1 MFRTTRVLAY
11 MVGIALAAVPVTR
24 LDAQRTDRT
33 RVEAYDS
40 RSDRRVRLSGTEL
53 QADSL
58 YQAAH
63 EALNDGNYRNA
74 ANLFQR
80 VVERYPGTRRASEAL
95 YYRAFS
101 LSKITRT
108 ADMQTALTTLE
119 RLRTEYASAYERL
132 DASTL
137 RIQICGELARRGDE
151 SCAREVVTQ
160 ADPPARTSTQ
170 SSVSTRSQTS
180 TQSRPTT
187 STQTSTSCPREGDD
201 NDDRIAALN
210 ALLQMN
216 AEAALP
222 VLERVLARRDE
233 CIALRKQATFLVSQ
247 KRSDRAAEILI
258 STARNDPSAEVREQA
273 VFWLGQ
279 VNQERAVDVL
289 AEIVEKSSDV
299 ELQKKAVFSLTQVN
313 GDRGQQ
319 ILRDLA
325 QNDRAAK
332 ALRED
337 AIFWLGQRRSTR
349 NAEFLRSLYNRLTDR
364 DLKEKVIFSLSQQGS
379 EENFRWTLD
388 IAMNEREDTEMRKQ
402 ALFWAGQNRNFSVA
416 DISTLYGRVRDREM
430 KEQVIFVLSQRRES
444 TAVDKLMDI
453 AKNDSDRELRSKAI
467 FWLGQ
472 SRDPRVAKFLEEI
485 IR

>member
-1 MFRTTRVLAY
+1 MI
-11 MVGIALAAVPVTR
+11 GIALAAVPASPLR
-24 LDAQRTDRT
+24 AQRTDRAV

-40 RSDRRVRLSGTEL
+40 RSDRQLRSSATEI
-53 QADSL
+53 QADSV
-58 YQAAH
+58 YKAAH

-80 VVERYPGTRRASEAL
+80 VVERYPGTRRASDAL
-95 YYRAFS
+95 YYRAFA

-108 ADMQTALTTLE
+108 SDLQTALTTLE
-119 RLRTEYASAYERL
+119 RLHTDYASAYERL

-137 RIQICGELARRGDE
+137 RIQICGELAKRGDE

-160 ADPPARTSTQ
+160 ANPPARTSTP
-170 SSVSTRSQTS
+170 SSASTPTRTS
-180 TQSRPTT
+180 TQSRP
-187 STQTSTSCPREGDD
+187 STESPPASTSQSLGCPREGDE
-201 NDDRIAALN
+201 NDDRIIALN
-210 ALLQMN
+210 ALMQMN

-222 VLERVLARRDE
+222 VLERVLARRDN

-258 STARNDPSAEVREQA
+258 NTARNDPSSEVREQA

-279 VNQERAVDVL
+279 VNQERAVEVL
-289 AEIVEKSSDV
+289 SEIVEKSNDV

-319 ILRDLA
+319 ILRDVA
-325 QNDRAAK
+325 QNERAAK
-332 ALRED
+332 SVRED

-349 NAEFLRSLYNRLTDR
+349 NAEFLRALYNRLTDR
-364 DLKEKVIFSLSQQGS
+364 DLKEKIIFSLSQQGT

-388 IAMNEREDTEMRKQ
+388 IATNEREATEMRKQ

-416 DISTLYGRVRDREM
+416 EISTLYGRLRDREM

-472 SRDPRVAKFLEEI
+472 SRDPRVPKFLEEI